1 MELNPK
7 YPTPKL
13 GGHRPPLQ
21 WAINAVGAVCDR
33 ALAMAMI
40 VTLCIT
46 ANPAAAQA
54 PAAGLFP
61 AYTAPRAIDG
71 KPNLNGIWQAFIT
84 ANWDVEAHP
93 AQPGPHPEI
102 MGVWGAGPGGQSI
115 VEGGV
120 IPYKPEALAKKKE
133 NLEKRTAVK
142 ATNDPHRYDTG
153 DPELQCY
160 RPGVPRANYMPFPF
174 QIFQTPSEILMVYEY
189 KGAVRT
195 IYMDPHREAPTDSW
209 MGWSNGHWEGDTLVV
224 DVTALNDHTWFDRA
238 GNYHSD
244 ALHVVERYTPISPYH
259 LKYEATIEDPNVFTR
274 PWKISFPLYRR
285 VEENVQLVE
294 FNCVPFVEELMY
306 APLGLYKPPSR

>member
-33 ALAMAMI
+33 ALAIAMI

-102 MGVWGAGPGGQSI
+102 MVG
-115 VEGGV
+115 
-120 IPYKPEALAKKKE
+120 
-133 NLEKRTAVK
+133 R
-142 ATNDPHRYDTG
+142 
-153 DPELQCY
+153 
-160 RPGVPRANYMPFPF
+160 
-174 QIFQTPSEILMVYEY
+174 
-189 KGAVRT
+189 
-195 IYMDPHREAPTDSW
+195 
-209 MGWSNGHWEGDTLVV
+209 
-224 DVTALNDHTWFDRA
+224 
-238 GNYHSD
+238 
-244 ALHVVERYTPISPYH
+244 
-259 LKYEATIEDPNVFTR
+259 
-274 PWKISFPLYRR
+274 
-285 VEENVQLVE
+285 
-294 FNCVPFVEELMY
+294 
-306 APLGLYKPPSR
+306 

>member
-7 YPTPKL
+7 YPTPKW

-21 WAINAVGAVCDR
+21 WAIKTVGAVCDR
-33 ALAMAMI
+33 ALVIATI

-46 ANPAAAQA
+46 ATPAAAQA

-93 AQPGPHPEI
+93 AQAGPHPEI

-142 ATNDPHRYDTG
+142 ATN
-153 DPELQCY
+153 
-160 RPGVPRANYMPFPF
+160 V
-174 QIFQTPSEILMVYEY
+174 SVEIPQ
-189 KGAVRT
+189 GT
-195 IYMDPHREAPTDSW
+195 
-209 MGWSNGHWEGDTLVV
+209 
-224 DVTALNDHTWFDRA
+224 
-238 GNYHSD
+238 
-244 ALHVVERYTPISPYH
+244 
-259 LKYEATIEDPNVFTR
+259 
-274 PWKISFPLYRR
+274 
-285 VEENVQLVE
+285 
-294 FNCVPFVEELMY
+294 
-306 APLGLYKPPSR
+306 